1 MTTTEIE
8 QYINEGKQLKGY
20 NTEICAYLVENPM
33 CIVILD
39 DDPTGTQT
47 VYDVPVVTEWSVEVL
62 EEEVEKSPVF
72 FILTNSRSLQED
84 VAVDLAILIGER
96 LQNIAKKHQK
106 KIVVISRSDSTL
118 RGHYPAEVD
127 ALANGLGTPQ
137 AIQVFIPAFFEGG
150 RYTVA
155 DIHYVKEGEKYIPAS
170 ETPFAKDGTFG
181 YSSSNLK
188 AYISE
193 KRNHT
198 IQPDDILSISLERL
212 RNTDSKN
219 LSLLLKENKQKHI
232 IVNAVS
238 NADLEA
244 FALAALQ
251 SGESYIYRTAASFVN
266 AITGISPKA
275 VLEKDI
281 ILKNQKNTGAL
292 IVIGSYVPKTTAQ
305 LTYLKEHFKAT
316 FLELKVADLL
326 FDAQNTQL
334 VNSLASTI
342 DASIKNNET
351 VVFYTSREV
360 QTGTSKEENLRI
372 VNKVSQT
379 LTATVKALSTPPT
392 YILAK
397 GGITSSD
404 IVVKALGTKKALV
417 LGQALAGVPV
427 WELDAQS
434 KFPGIPYIVFP
445 GNVGD
450 ESALYQL
457 INRLS

>member
-20 NTEICAYLVENPM
+20 NTEICGYLVENPM

-106 KIVVISRSDSTL
+106 KLVVISRSDSTL

-305 LTYLKEHFKAT
+305 LTYLKQHFKAT

>member
-106 KIVVISRSDSTL
+106 KLIVISRSDSTL

-127 ALANGLGTPQ
+127 ALTNGLGTPQ

-150 RYTVA
+150 RYTANDV
-155 DIHYVKEGEKYIPAS
+155 HYVKEGSNFIPAA

-181 YSSSNLK
+181 YASSNLK

-198 IQPDDILSISLERL
+198 IQPDDILSISLEQL
-212 RNTDSKN
+212 RHQDITSLN
-219 LSLLLKENKQKHI
+219 LLLQENKLKHI

-238 NADLEA
+238 PADLDA
-244 FALAALQ
+244 FAFAALQ

-275 VLEKDI
+275 ILEKDI
-281 ILKNQKNTGAL
+281 ILKNEKNTGAL

-316 FLELKVADLL
+316 FIELKVADLL

-417 LGQALAGVPV
+417 LGQALPGVPV
-427 WELDAQS
+427 WQLDENS
-434 KFPGIPYIVFP
+434 KFPSIPYIVFP

>member
-20 NTEICAYLVENPM
+20 NTEICAYLVENSM